1 MGEEELSSSEEDAGG
16 GGEEEVFVVLSSS
29 SSTVVPTGDKR
40 RGSPQLSVGRRPPE
54 QGCQHRGV
62 SEPLHRHGSAASRQP
77 PSLSPETFQN
87 FLSGCWRLSP
97 RLAAAS
103 SSQRNNNNKSVSKVK
118 NFVSSVSHRPL

>member
-29 SSTVVPTGDKR
+29 GTVVPTGDKR
-40 RGSPQLSVGRRPPE
+40 RGSPQLSVGRRPRE

-87 FLSGCWRLSP
+87 FLSGC
-97 RLAAAS
+97 
-103 SSQRNNNNKSVSKVK
+103 
-118 NFVSSVSHRPL
+118 